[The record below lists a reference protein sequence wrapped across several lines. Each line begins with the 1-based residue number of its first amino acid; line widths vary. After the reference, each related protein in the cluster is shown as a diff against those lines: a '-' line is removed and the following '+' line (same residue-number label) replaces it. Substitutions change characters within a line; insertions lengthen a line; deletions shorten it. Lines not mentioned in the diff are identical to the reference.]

1 MSVDLTRQEL
11 YDLVWSKPMMHAA
24 KQFGISDV
32 MLGRICKERNVPR
45 PPRGYWANLHATSA
59 KKVGRFT
66 KPPLPNFPE
75 PNASFDS
82 FIRNEYAEREALRT
96 DEFDP
101 EDLNDPIRPPPAPP
115 SESMDEFRERIEA
128 VFPKLPDP
136 EAITTSHP
144 IVQHLMD
151 YDVTLAALKRRGE
164 WESPRYKD
172 DKGKQCLLWL
182 NSLLHWFECLGFEIV
197 RRGKKNFTFH
207 IDFLGHRKGFV
218 FFIDERHLPPVQR
231 KALKRTHSRT
241 YCFRWDQ
248 ETHKY
253 AKGKN
258 YYEFE
263 TITTECVKQIVMD
276 VVMHDEQEYRSS
288 LISNYR
294 WRVERRESAIERRE
308 HQIQLAAAKKR
319 KALERLLADREDMMS
334 TAVAS
339 MNHAD
344 QIRDLIAIMQSKSQ
358 TAKKPIKDFERWV
371 RWATHHANTLDP
383 RYMSAQG
390 FEAWI
395 GKFKLKH

>member
-24 KQFGISDV
+24 KQFGISGV
-32 MLGRICKERNVPR
+32 MLGRICAERNVPR
-45 PPRGYWANLHATSA
+45 PPRGYWANLQATSL
-59 KKVGRFT
+59 KKQGRFV

-75 PNASFDS
+75 PDRSFNS
-82 FIRNEYAEREALRT
+82 FIRNEYRERDALRT
-96 DEFDP
+96 DDFDP
-101 EDLNDPIRPPPAPP
+101 DDLNDPIKPPPAPP
-115 SESMDEFRERIEA
+115 TETLDEFKDRIEA
-128 VFPKLPDP
+128 IFPELAEP
-136 EAITTSHP
+136 ETITTRHP
-144 IVQHLMD
+144 IVQKLLD
-151 YDVTLAALKRRGE
+151 FDVTLAALKRRGG

-182 NSLLHWFECLGFEIV
+182 NALLHWFECLGFEVV
-197 RRGKKNFTFH
+197 RRGKKNFTFQ
-207 IDFLGHRKGFV
+207 INFLGHRKEFV

-231 KALKRTHSRT
+231 KALKKAHSRT

-253 AKGKN
+253 AKGRN

-294 WRVERRESAIERRE
+294 LRVERRESAIERRE
-308 HQIQLAAAKKR
+308 YQIQLAAAKKR

-344 QIRDLIAIMQSKSQ
+344 QVRDLIAIMQSKSQ

-383 RYMSAQG
+383 RHMSVQG